1 MCKKENVVKL
11 SILIVNYNGKHFFD
25 ACLRSIAEHVPFQY
39 EVIVVDNA
47 STDDSV
53 EYLRSEYSEITLI
66 ESETNL
72 GFAGGNNLAARHA
85 KGDYLLLLNNDTILL
100 NNITS
105 ALELMDNDDSI
116 GILGARMLGRHGEY
130 RYSAGYFP
138 EPWRLFRLSALYRK
152 DNGFKNG
159 LFPKDNHKR
168 RVDWVEGSF
177 LLTPA
182 SLWRDMGGLDESYF
196 MYVEDIDYAKKVVA
210 SGKNV
215 IFFPGISYVHFGG
228 YGQSRIGMLFDGFR
242 RFHKMHSSLAKRL
255 LANITID
262 IGLLTRALVYML
274 RSTLDKKEKER
285 AMLCIK
291 ALRRQH

>member
-1 MCKKENVVKL
+1 MCEKNIVKL

-25 ACLRSIAEHVPFQY
+25 ACLRSIAEHVPFEH

-53 EYLRSEYSEITLI
+53 VYLRSKHSEITLI
-66 ESETNL
+66 ESKSNL

-85 KGDYLLLLNNDTILL
+85 KGNFLLLLNNDTILL
-100 NNITS
+100 NDITG
-105 ALELMDNDDSI
+105 ALELMENDASI
-116 GILGARMLGRHGEY
+116 GILGARMLGKDKEY

-138 EPWRLFRLSALYRK
+138 EPWRLVRLSSLYRK
-152 DNGFKNG
+152 DNGFGNG
-159 LFPKDNHKR
+159 FFPKDNLR
-168 RVDWVEGSF
+168 WRVDWVEGSF

-196 MYVEDIDYAKKVVA
+196 MYVEDIDYAKRVVA
-210 SGKNV
+210 SGKHV
-215 IFFPGISYVHFGG
+215 VFFAGMSYIHFGG

-242 RFHKMHSSLAKRL
+242 RFHKAHSGWAKRL
-255 LANITID
+255 LANITLD
-262 IGLLTRALVYML
+262 IGLLARAFVYML
-274 RSTLDKKEKER
+274 RATADKKEKER